1 MQFKESRKKEKKP
14 LRGSGEIAKK
24 KKDWKK
30 MEINEEIVGNYART
44 KNWETTFTD
53 QI

>member
-1 MQFKESRKKEKKP
+1 MKERKH

-30 MEINEEIVGNYART
+30 NGGQMKKGIHI
-44 KNWETTFTD
+44 
-53 QI
+53 